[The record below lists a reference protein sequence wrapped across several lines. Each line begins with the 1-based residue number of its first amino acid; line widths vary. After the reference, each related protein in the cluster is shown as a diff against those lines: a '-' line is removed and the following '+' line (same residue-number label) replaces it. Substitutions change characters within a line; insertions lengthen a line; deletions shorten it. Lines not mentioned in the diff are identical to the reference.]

1 MNTTLNQNTAISSA
15 PKRIIL
21 ATAHRHEQHSTG
33 RQERATKTLRR
44 MRGFE
49 DNEVSDH
56 RRLRLFSSADELLDD

>member
-1 MNTTLNQNTAISSA
+1 MNTTLNQNTAVSSV

-21 ATAHRHEQHSTG
+21 ASAHRHEQHSTG

-44 MRGFE
+44 MRRFE

-56 RRLRLFSSADELLDD
+56 RRGRLFSSADEPLDD